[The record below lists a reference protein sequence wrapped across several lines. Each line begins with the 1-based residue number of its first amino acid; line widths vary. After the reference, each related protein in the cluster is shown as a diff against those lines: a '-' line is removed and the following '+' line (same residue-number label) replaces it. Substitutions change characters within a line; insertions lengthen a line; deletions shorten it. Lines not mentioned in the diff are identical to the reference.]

1 MRKVRWL
8 LVFAV
13 VALVAAGCG
22 DDPPADSTDGE
33 TQETEVRTGPIEVTA
48 PSIDE
53 LLESEDT
60 LLIAHAGGDRDVPQ
74 ETMYAYARAAEAGAD
89 VLELDVM
96 LSADGVL
103 VVHHDETVD
112 RLTDG
117 TGAVAEMTLEDLQ
130 ELDAAYWWSPDC
142 TNGTCRDLPE
152 DEYPYRG
159 IRTGEVDPPEGAT
172 AEDFRIP
179 TFREVAEG
187 FPDLPLDVEVKGT
200 GEPAMRA
207 ADLLA
212 DELEELDRVES
223 TVVVSFDSAVVEH
236 VRERLPEVETSP
248 GLSTMAEWVLQG
260 QPLEGYRIVQIPP
273 TYEGIDLLSL
283 VLPKAREL
291 GLAVWVW
298 PNEDEQER
306 TEYYQQLIDEGIEGI
321 IAGSPAAWPS

>member
-1 MRKVRWL
+1 
-8 LVFAV
+8 
-13 VALVAAGCG
+13 
-22 DDPPADSTDGE
+22 E
-33 TQETEVRTGPIEVTA
+33 
-48 PSIDE
+48 
-53 LLESEDT
+53 
-60 LLIAHAGGDRDVPQ
+60 
-74 ETMYAYARAAEAGAD
+74 
-89 VLELDVM
+89 
-96 LSADGVL
+96 
-103 VVHHDETVD
+103 
-112 RLTDG
+112 
-117 TGAVAEMTLEDLQ
+117 LQ

-207 ADLLA
+207 ADVLA